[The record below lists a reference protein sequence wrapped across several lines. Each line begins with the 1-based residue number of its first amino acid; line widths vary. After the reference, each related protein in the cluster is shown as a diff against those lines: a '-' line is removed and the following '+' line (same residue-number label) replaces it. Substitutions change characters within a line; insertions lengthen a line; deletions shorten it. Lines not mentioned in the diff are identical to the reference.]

1 MGYPGVRALWDLLNV
16 DYAGLDLI
24 TGVKSLF
31 PHFNVNWKSLVP
43 EKQHELNHV
52 AVEIDVITAVTA
64 IEDDVASSTAASS
77 SLTPPAS
84 QTQKHKRQPL
94 LPGRHGPHSV
104 QGVPTPFSETA
115 PQIFQVSWSSRY
127 RSFTA
132 DWLHPATWEVR
143 GSNCCHGSIVKTQD
157 KLSLS

>member
-1 MGYPGVRALWDLLNV
+1 MRWCKVRHNLYWTHDIWRFLEAMGYPGVRALWDLLNV

-77 SLTPPAS
+77 SLTPPTS

-94 LPGRHGPHSV
+94 LPGRHGPYSV
-104 QGVPTPFSETA
+104 QGVAHAFLRISTPCLPCT
-115 PQIFQVSWSSRY
+115 
-127 RSFTA
+127 
-132 DWLHPATWEVR
+132 
-143 GSNCCHGSIVKTQD
+143 
-157 KLSLS
+157 